1 MVDTALLSPFLPEIV
16 LLGAGLLVLL
26 ADRAGVERRE
36 YFGAVALAGL
46 LFAFLLVLADAGLV
60 GLGAL
65 RTIPASSV
73 DVAPTAGVLY
83 AFSSLGLLFQ
93 SFFLLAAGLV
103 ALAFLSGPSR
113 GRGAPVAY
121 GLLLFAT
128 LGMLLVAVSAD
139 LIVLLLALELT
150 AISSYLLVGYTRRE
164 PRGLEAAMK
173 FYIIGALSAALSFF
187 GASLLY
193 GAYGTTSLAVIG
205 HTWPSGSGALAS
217 AGYGFLL
224 VGLGFE
230 VTAVPFHMWAV
241 DVYDGAPNEVS
252 AFLAGGTKK
261 MGLFAVF
268 LLFTVPLLLVG
279 PLSSPAGSA
288 RESLQIALAI
298 LALLTMTLGNVLAL
312 LQKEMKRL
320 LAYSSISQAGYM
332 LLGVTVATAPGLTG
346 ASMQIFAHVLLK
358 TGAFLVVAAAAA
370 LGVGPLVSDW
380 RGLGVRRPYL
390 SAAFALFLLGLAG
403 IPLTVGFVSKF
414 VLFAALVQAQGLFLW
429 LAIAGLL
436 NSALSVF
443 YYARVLKTMYVDAP
457 PTLPPPIPGP
467 AEPPM
472 GALGGIGWGRAG
484 AISLAAVAVV
494 ALGVYPQPV
503 LSALGTAAQHFLGL
517 GL

>member
-1 MVDTALLSPFLPEIV
+1 MLDTALLAPFLPELV

-26 ADRAGVERRE
+26 AERTGVERRE
-36 YFGAVALAGL
+36 YFGAIALAGL
-46 LFAFLLVLADAGLV
+46 LFAFLLVLADTGLAGFS
-60 GLGAL
+60 AL
-65 RTIPASSV
+65 RTLAASSV
-73 DVAPTAGVLY
+73 DAAPATGALY
-83 AFSSLGLLFQ
+83 AFSSLGILFQ
-93 SFFLLAAGLV
+93 GFFLIAAGLV
-103 ALAFLSGPSR
+103 ALGFLSGPSHE
-113 GRGAPVAY
+113 RGAPVAY
-121 GLLLFAT
+121 ALLLFAT

-139 LIVLLLALELT
+139 LIFLLLSLELT
-150 AISSYLLVGYTRRE
+150 AIPSYLLVGYTRRE

-205 HTWPSGSGALAS
+205 HSWPSS
-217 AGYGFLL
+217 AGSLATAGYAFLL

-241 DVYDGAPNEVS
+241 DVYDGAPHEVS

-261 MGLFAVF
+261 VGLFGFF

-288 RESLQIALAI
+288 RESLQIALAL

-332 LLGVTVATAPGLTG
+332 LLGLSVATAPGLTG
-346 ASMQIFAHVLLK
+346 ASLQILAHVFLK

-370 LGVGPLVSDW
+370 IGVGPLVADW

-414 VLFAALVQAQGLFLW
+414 VLFAALIQAQGAFLW

-443 YYARVLKTMYVDAP
+443 YYARILKTMYVDAP
-457 PTLPPPIPGP
+457 PAETAAAP
-467 AEPPM
+467 AAPLVAA
-472 GALGGIGWGRAG
+472 GFGGIGYGRAG
-484 AISLAAVAVV
+484 AIALAAVAVV

-503 LSALGTAAQHFLGL
+503 LSAIGSAAQQFLLHGL
-517 GL
+517 